1 MCFKRGGCNQRH
13 EFGKGTSFEG
23 FGEVPKLD
31 ALSITDSAFVAMK
44 LLPVLQFATNQC
56 HKGCSLDTGG
66 AVGGAGNHTFEHRI
80 VRAIV
85 DGLRE
90 RKELERKCHVEEG
103 DDGNLHAKQGG
114 GGGGGK
120 GRSGGGRGKTAQS
133 GGGGGGRK
141 FVGGRA
147 GVDGRPSIGQL
158 RLRARWAV
166 PEYTVAFLDNGE
178 LYPVEMDV
186 KSQDSNRVARYHWSV
201 RDRFI
206 QIKMGT
212 FKQPLTS
219 YGPVTNH
226 PCPTGIHF
234 NSGP

>member
-1 MCFKRGGCNQRH
+1 MACVK
-13 EFGKGTSFEG
+13 GKSWSE
-23 FGEVPKLD
+23 
-31 ALSITDSAFVAMK
+31 SAT
-44 LLPVLQFATNQC
+44 L
-56 HKGCSLDTGG
+56 
-66 AVGGAGNHTFEHRI
+66 
-80 VRAIV
+80 
-85 DGLRE
+85 
-90 RKELERKCHVEEG
+90 RKEMMATFTLSKV
-103 DDGNLHAKQGG
+103 AV
-114 GGGGGK
+114 GGGGK

-133 GGGGGGRK
+133 GGGGGGGK

-147 GVDGRPSIGQL
+147 GVDGRPSIEQL

-178 LYPVEMDV
+178 LYPVKMDV